1 MAPVYR
7 ATAELRPA
15 PRRDRPQAT
24 VVDRVPSS
32 LAAEVR
38 IRQRADVS
46 DVPVY
51 RGPRVSE
58 AAKSRG
64 ARAFA
69 SNGAV
74 FLPDEAG
81 PVDSSRVRGLLAHEL
96 VHAVQQRT
104 LGSHLPTPDSSLGQR
119 LEAEAQAAERYYA
132 GESGAAEPLPLIH
145 APLPAPAPT
154 AEPDLT
160 AVAQLAATEPTP
172 MPAYTPPQQA
182 TQPDPQPLHSPFDP
196 VTTAE
201 VDKIAT
207 ESARHVV
214 AEWTNPALHGNTP
227 SRSGGQQPSRTGTS
241 FNTTAR
247 RDQLVAAALATH
259 NRNLAPGALPLTQLS
274 ESQLRDIDR
283 QVASEAAH
291 HGPDTPETPRYEANS
306 AQAWMHA
313 VTGMNTQY
321 GFGHTGFR
329 EPVGS
334 ANSWW
339 GSETEDERPFRE
351 RMADQ
356 MGLTNSSTA
365 TQFDTDTWWQPDEDE
380 ENGDQSAPRGS
391 GRGNGSG
398 TAGHHEARES
408 TVEISRL
415 DLDELAT
422 RIYDRLRSRLRTE
435 LLVDRERA
443 GLLTDFR

>member
-1 MAPVYR
+1 MVPVYR

-15 PRRDRPQAT
+15 PRRDRPRAT
-24 VVDRVPSS
+24 VVDRVPAA
-32 LAAEVR
+32 LAAEMR
-38 IRQRADVS
+38 TRQRAEVS

-69 SNGAV
+69 ANGAV

-81 PVDSSRVRGLLAHEL
+81 PVESSRARGLLAHEL

-104 LGSHLPTPDSSLGQR
+104 LGSSLPAPGSPLGQR
-119 LEAEAQAAERYYA
+119 LEAQAQAAERFYS
-132 GESGAAEPLPLIH
+132 GESGAAEPSPLIH

-160 AVAQLAATEPTP
+160 AAAQLAATEPTP
-172 MPAYTPPQQA
+172 MPAFTPPRPA
-182 TQPDPQPLHSPFDP
+182 PEPPMHSPFDP
-196 VTTAE
+196 ATTAE
-201 VDKIAT
+201 VGKIAT
-207 ESARHVV
+207 ESAKHVV
-214 AEWTNPALHGNTP
+214 AEWTNPALHGTTAP
-227 SRSGGQQPSRTGTS
+227 RSGGQQPARTTGTA
-241 FNTTAR
+241 FNAAAR

-259 NRNLAPGALPLTQLS
+259 NRTLAPGALPVTQLS
-274 ESQLRDIDR
+274 AAELRAIDG
-283 QVASEAAH
+283 QVATEATH
-291 HGPDTPETPRYEANS
+291 HGQDTPETPRYEANS
-306 AQAWMHA
+306 AQSWMHA
-313 VTGMNTQY
+313 VTGMNTHY
-321 GFGHTGFR
+321 GFGHTGYR

-339 GSETEDERPFRE
+339 GNETEDERPFRE
-351 RMADQ
+351 RLADQ
-356 MGLTNSSTA
+356 MGLTNDSTA
-365 TQFDTDTWWQPDEDE
+365 TQFDTDTWWQPDED
-380 ENGDQSAPRGS
+380 NGDQPARP
-391 GRGNGSG
+391 GRGGGDS
-398 TAGHHEARES
+398 AGHHESRES
-408 TVEISRL
+408 TVDVSRL